1 MVIDD
6 EEFCLTMMKSILFR
20 VGIDVEHRVDFC
32 ITGLE
37 ALNQIKESTALGV
50 KYQVVFTDFNMPIMS
65 GIEATKQIR
74 EYLDQQG
81 VNRESQPKILGVTGH
96 VGDQYKTEGIKA
108 GMDEIYSKP
117 LYASKMEEITI
128 KYKLC

>member
-37 ALNQIKESTALGV
+37 ALKQIKESQALGV
-50 KYQVVFTDFNMPIMS
+50 KY
-65 GIEATKQIR
+65 
-74 EYLDQQG
+74 
-81 VNRESQPKILGVTGH
+81 
-96 VGDQYKTEGIKA
+96 
-108 GMDEIYSKP
+108 
-117 LYASKMEEITI
+117 
-128 KYKLC
+128 

>member
-37 ALNQIKESTALGV
+37 ALKQIKESLAIGV
-50 KYQVVFTDFNMPIMS
+50 KYKMIFTDFNMPVMS
-65 GIEATKQIR
+65 GIEATQRIR

-81 VNRESQPKILGVTGH
+81 IEREL
-96 VGDQYKTEGIKA
+96 
-108 GMDEIYSKP
+108 
-117 LYASKMEEITI
+117 
-128 KYKLC
+128 